1 VRRSSRKSKKAG
13 MTNEA
18 RPDVHEE
25 HQGMHGVSPIQGDH
39 SSHPLVM
46 AAAVDVTAWR
56 RSRPG
61 SGDPVLTQTFVVYVP
76 QDDLA
81 PARQRPGIKAPPP
94 DPVHGRWRRCAPPDP
109 QDDSPFGRRRRAGHG
124 RKTTF
129 FPGAGGGRLR
139 LAARRPCSQLAAGAG
154 PGPQDTF
161 APCT

>member
-1 VRRSSRKSKKAG
+1 

-76 QDDLA
+76 
-81 PARQRPGIKAPPP
+81 PG
-94 DPVHGRWRRCAPPDP
+94 
-109 QDDSPFGRRRRAGHG
+109 
-124 RKTTF
+124 
-129 FPGAGGGRLR
+129 
-139 LAARRPCSQLAAGAG
+139 RPCSRSAAAGYKSPA
-154 PGPQDTF
+154 
-161 APCT
+161 A